1 MADGTATCSLPIRG
15 GRTWG
20 TIRKFSR
27 LADRLMEDLHAGS
40 DAEYVSKE
48 EVLAGIDRGMKEM
61 IARRRSGRK
70 AKTLEELIGEL

>member
-1 MADGTATCSLPIRG
+1 MRTTAAMENLWLYLQSLPKSNKK
-15 GRTWG
+15 W
-20 TIRKFSR
+20 
-27 LADRLMEDLHAGS
+27 LAGKLMEDLHAGS
-40 DAEYVSKE
+40 DTEHVSKE